1 MLDDFAAFRLPYRK
15 AGQSK
20 GIKVLCS
27 LLAGGQIKSF
37 PKERRRFYENCTI
50 GILHK
55 RGGYSLFKLANI
67 ANDACASPTII

>member
-37 PKERRRFYENCTI
+37 ETSLNTTSFVNYGKTLMSVKMDPEPGSGAIT
-50 GILHK
+50 LSP
-55 RGGYSLFKLANI
+55 GGQ
-67 ANDACASPTII
+67 